1 MTAAPV
7 LAGRLSR
14 RAIVF
19 SGLSATGALV
29 IGMPAPAEAGM
40 QPPVMADGTNPA
52 KELTAFLIIEP
63 DNTVTV
69 RVPHQE
75 MGQGTTTGLAMLVAE
90 ELECDWAK
98 VRVEYASANRNAR
111 ADGKL
116 YGRMQTVGSSG
127 LRTSVG
133 MMQQAGASARER
145 LRLAAAERWKIDPA
159 DCAVAAGKCLH
170 KASNRSAD
178 YGSLAAAAAAVS
190 LASEPAIKAP
200 DQYRLVGKW
209 TPRLDTPAKLDG
221 SAKFGLDAQ
230 VPGMV
235 YAAVWSAPVYGG
247 SLKSVDD
254 SALKGLRGI
263 VGVVKLKD
271 AVVVVADR
279 YWRAKKGL
287 DALKIEWG
295 DGGYGGVDSESLAR
309 GYREALDRPMFTA
322 EKKGDPDAALAAA
335 ASASG
340 GAKLVEATYEAPFLS
355 HSPMEPMNC
364 TVALGAERADVW
376 ISTQAPM
383 AVLQQ
388 TAKETG
394 LAPEKVYVHNAFVGG
409 GFGRRGGAHDELIQ
423 AIAVAK
429 QVGKPVKLVW
439 SREQDIR
446 RDRYRPQ
453 AAVRFRAA
461 LDPKGQ
467 PQAFQARVAVP
478 SLIRGG
484 AGPQEWQATEPMATE
499 CIQGSFYAFPA
510 RDVGVVLKNSHVP
523 VSFWRG
529 VGSSQNGFFVES
541 FMDELAHAAG
551 QDPYA
556 YRRALLTARPD
567 AIGVIDAMA
576 KHSDWGQPLPKGR
589 GRGLA
594 IIEAYGSV
602 SGQVVEVT
610 VSPQGQLVIDRVTC
624 VLDPYHVANPNTV
637 TQQME
642 GAVIMG
648 LTAALWGE
656 INIKNGAPVE
666 ANFNTYRMARMA
678 EAPRRID
685 VHLTPSGGAKWGG
698 VGEPGLGPLAP
709 ALANAVFAAT
719 GKRVRRLPLKHADLS
734 WA

>member
-1 MTAAPV
+1 MNAIT
-7 LAGRLSR
+7 LSR
-14 RAIVF
+14 RGLVF

-29 IGMPAPAEAGM
+29 IGVPAAASAM
-40 QPPVMADGTNPA
+40 LQPSVMADGTNPA
-52 KELTAFLIIEP
+52 KEMTAFLVIETN
-63 DNTVTV
+63 NTVTI
-69 RVPHQE
+69 RVPHAE
-75 MGQGTTTGLAMLVAE
+75 MGQGTTTALAMLVAE

-98 VRVEYASANRNAR
+98 VKVEYASANRNGR

-127 LRTSVG
+127 LRTSVS

-145 LRLAAAERWKIDPA
+145 LKLAAADRWKIDPA
-159 DCAVAAGKCLH
+159 DCTVSSGKCLH
-170 KASNRSAD
+170 KASNRSLD
-178 YGSLAAAAAAVS
+178 YGALAAAAASVQLPA
-190 LASEPAIKAP
+190 EPGIKAP
-200 DQYRLVGKW
+200 DKYRLVGKW
-209 TPRLDTPAKLDG
+209 TPRLDTAAKLDG

-247 SLKSVDD
+247 SLKSVDETG
-254 SALKGLRGI
+254 LKDIRGI

-287 DALKIEWG
+287 DALKIEW
-295 DGGYGGVDSESLAR
+295 DAAGYGGVDSAQLNK
-309 GYREALDRPMFTA
+309 GYVDALDKPMASA
-322 EKKGDPDAALAAA
+322 EKKGDADAGLAAP
-335 ASASG
+335 
-340 GAKLVEATYEAPFLS
+340 GAKLVEAVYEAPFLS
-355 HSPMEPMNC
+355 HSPMEPLNC
-364 TVALGAERADVW
+364 TVALAPDRADVW

-383 AVLQQ
+383 AVLQE
-388 TAKETG
+388 TAKDTG
-394 LAPEKVYVHNAFVGG
+394 LKPEQVYVHNAFVGG
-409 GFGRRGGAHDELIQ
+409 GFGRRGGAHDELVQ

-429 QVGKPVKLVW
+429 QVGKPVKLIW

-446 RDRYRPQ
+446 RDRFRPQ

-461 LDPKGQ
+461 LGADGK
-467 PQAFQARVAVP
+467 PQALQARIAVG

-484 AGPQEWQATEPMATE
+484 NGPQELQASEPMATE
-499 CIQGSFYAFPA
+499 CIQNSFYNVPS
-510 RDVGVVLKNSHVP
+510 RDVGVLLKNSHVP

-529 VGSSQNGFFVES
+529 VGSSQNGFFIEG

-551 QDPYA
+551 QDPYQ
-556 YRRALLTARPD
+556 YRRALLTERAD
-567 AIGVIDAMA
+567 ALSVLDAMA

-610 VSPQGQLVIDRVTC
+610 VSQDGKLKIDRVTC

-637 TQQME
+637 EQQME

-648 LTAALWGE
+648 MTAALWGE
-656 INIKNGAPVE
+656 ITIKDGAPVE
-666 ANFNTYRMARMA
+666 SNFHNYRMARMV
-678 EAPRRID
+678 ETPPRID
-685 VHLTPSGGAKWGG
+685 VHLVPSGGPKWGG
-698 VGEPGLGPLAP
+698 VGEPGLGPFAP
-709 ALANAVFAAT
+709 ALTNAVFAAT
-719 GKRVRRLPLKHADLS
+719 GVRVRRLPLKHADLR

>member
-1 MTAAPV
+1 MNAIS
-7 LAGRLSR
+7 LSR
-14 RAIVF
+14 RAVVF

-29 IGMPAPAEAGM
+29 IGVPMTAEAMM

-52 KELTAFLIIEP
+52 KEMTAFLVIEP
-63 DNTVTV
+63 NNAVTI

-75 MGQGTTTGLAMLVAE
+75 MGQGTTTGLAMLLAE
-90 ELECDWAK
+90 ELECDWAQVK
-98 VRVEYASANRNAR
+98 VEYASANRNSR
-111 ADGKL
+111 AGGNL

-127 LRTSVG
+127 LRTSVT

-145 LRLAAAERWKIDPA
+145 LRMAAADVWKIDPA
-159 DCAVAAGKCLH
+159 DCTLSAGKCLH
-170 KASNRSAD
+170 KASNRSLD
-178 YGSLAAAAAAVS
+178 YGALAAAAAAVQLS
-190 LASEPAIKAP
+190 AEPAVKNPAA
-200 DQYRLVGKW
+200 YRLVGKW
-209 TPRLDTPAKLDG
+209 TPRLDTAVKLDG

-235 YAAVWSAPVYGG
+235 YAAVLSAPVYGG

-254 SALKGLRGI
+254 AVLKDLRGI

-287 DALKIEWG
+287 DALRIEWD
-295 DGGYGGVDSESLAR
+295 DGGYGAVDTETLAS
-309 GYREALDRPMFTA
+309 GYRAALDKPMASA
-322 EKKGDPDAALAAA
+322 EKKGDAQAALAAA
-335 ASASG
+335 SSSTG
-340 GAKLVEATYEAPFLS
+340 GAKLVEAVYEAPLLS

-364 TVALGAERADVW
+364 TVALSADRADVW

-388 TAKETG
+388 TAKDTG
-394 LAPEKVYVHNAFVGG
+394 LKPEQVYVHNAFVGG
-409 GFGRRGGAHDELIQ
+409 GFGRRGGAHDELVQ

-429 QVGKPVKLVW
+429 QVGKPVKLIW

-461 LDPKGQ
+461 LDGDGK
-467 PQAFQARVAVP
+467 PQAFQAQIAVG

-484 AGPQEWQATEPMATE
+484 NGPQELQASEPMATE
-499 CIQGSFYAFPA
+499 CIQNSFYAFPA
-510 RDVGVVLKNSHVP
+510 RDVGVLLKNSHVP

-529 VGSSQNGFFVES
+529 VGSSQNGFFMEG
-541 FMDELAHAAG
+541 FMDEVAHAAG
-551 QDPYA
+551 QDPYK
-556 YRRALLTARPD
+556 YRRALLTDRPD
-567 AIGVIDAMA
+567 ALGVIDALA
-576 KHSDWGQPLPKGR
+576 KHSDWDQPLPKGR
-589 GRGLA
+589 GRGIA
-594 IIEAYGSV
+594 ILEAYGSV

-610 VSPQGQLVIDRVTC
+610 VSQDGKLKVDRVTC

-637 TQQME
+637 EQQME

-648 LTAALWGE
+648 MTAALWGE

-666 ANFNTYRMARMA
+666 GNFNTYRMARMV
-678 EAPRRID
+678 ETPPRID
-685 VHLTPSGGAKWGG
+685 VHLVPSGGPKWGG
-698 VGEPGLGPLAP
+698 VGEPGLGPFAP
-709 ALANAVFAAT
+709 ALTNAIFAAS

>member
-1 MTAAPV
+1 MNAIS
-7 LAGRLSR
+7 LSR
-14 RAIVF
+14 RALVF
-19 SGLSATGALV
+19 SGLSVTGALV
-29 IGMPAPAEAGM
+29 IGVPMEAKAGL

-52 KELTAFLIIEP
+52 REMTAFLVIER
-63 DNTVTV
+63 DNTVTI
-69 RVPHQE
+69 RVPHAE
-75 MGQGTTTGLAMLVAE
+75 MGQGTSTALAMLVAE
-90 ELECDWAK
+90 ELACDWAK
-98 VRVEYASANRNAR
+98 VRVEYASANRNSQA
-111 ADGKL
+111 GGNL

-127 LRTSVG
+127 LRTSVS

-145 LRLAAAERWKIDPA
+145 LKLAAAEQWKVDPA
-159 DCAVAAGKCLH
+159 DCSVTAGKCVH
-170 KASNRSAD
+170 KASNRSLD
-178 YGSLAAAAAAVS
+178 YGALAAAAATVQLPA
-190 LASEPAIKAP
+190 EPAIKTP
-200 DQYRLVGKW
+200 DKYQLVGKW
-209 TPRLDTPAKLDG
+209 TPRLDTAAKLDG
-221 SAKFGLDAQ
+221 SARFGIDAQ

-254 SALKGLRGI
+254 AALKDLRGI

-287 DALKIEWG
+287 DALKIEWD
-295 DGGYGGVDSESLAR
+295 DGGYGAVDSETLAA
-309 GYREALDRPMFTA
+309 GYRAALDKPMASA
-322 EKKGDPDAALAAA
+322 EKKGDAQAAL
-335 ASASG
+335 SAP
-340 GAKLVEATYEAPFLS
+340 GAKLVEAVYEAPLLS

-364 TVALGAERADVW
+364 TVALAPDRADVW

-383 AVLQQ
+383 AVLQMA
-388 TAKETG
+388 AKEAG
-394 LAPEKVYVHNAFVGG
+394 LKPEQIYVHNAFVGG
-409 GFGRRGGAHDELIQ
+409 GFGRRGGAHDELVQ

-429 QVGKPVKLVW
+429 QVGKPVKLIW

-461 LDPKGQ
+461 LDGDGK
-467 PQAFQARVAVP
+467 PQAFQAQIAVG

-484 AGPQEWQATEPMATE
+484 NGPQEIVASEPMATE
-499 CIQGSFYAFPA
+499 CIQASFYAFPA
-510 RDVGVVLKNSHVP
+510 RDVSVLLKNSHVP

-529 VGSSQNGFFVES
+529 VGSSQNGFFMES
-541 FMDELAHAAG
+541 FMDEVAHAAG
-551 QDPYA
+551 ADPYQ
-556 YRRALLTARPD
+556 YRRALLTDRPD
-567 AIGVIDAMA
+567 ALGVIDALA

-589 GRGLA
+589 GRGIA

-610 VSPQGQLVIDRVTC
+610 VGQDGKLKVDRVTC

-637 TQQME
+637 EQQME

-648 LTAALWGE
+648 MTAALWGE
-656 INIKNGAPVE
+656 INIKAGAPVE
-666 ANFNTYRMARMA
+666 ANFNTYRMAKMV
-678 EAPRRID
+678 ETPPRID
-685 VHLTPSGGAKWGG
+685 VHLVPSGGPRWGG
-698 VGEPGLGPLAP
+698 VGEPGLGPFAP

>member
-1 MTAAPV
+1 MNAI
-7 LAGRLSR
+7 LSR
-14 RAIVF
+14 RALVF
-19 SGLSATGALV
+19 SGLSASGALV
-29 IGMPAPAEAGM
+29 IGVPATASAAL

-52 KELTAFLIIEP
+52 KEMTAFLLIEP
-63 DNTVTV
+63 NNTVTV
-69 RVPHQE
+69 RVPHAE
-75 MGQGTTTGLAMLVAE
+75 MGQGTTTALAMLVAE

-98 VRVEYASANRNAR
+98 VKVEYASANRNSR

-127 LRTSVG
+127 LRTSVA

-145 LRLAAAERWKIDPA
+145 LKLAAAERWKIDPA
-159 DCAVAAGKCLH
+159 ECTVASGKCVH
-170 KASNRSAD
+170 KASSRSLD
-178 YGSLAAAAAAVS
+178 YGALAAAAAGVQLPA
-190 LASEPAIKAP
+190 EPAIRTP
-200 DQYRLVGKW
+200 DKYRLVGKW
-209 TPRLDTPAKLDG
+209 TPRLDTAAKLDG

-247 SLKSVDD
+247 SLKSVDE
-254 SALKGLRGI
+254 AGLKDIRGI

-287 DALKIEWG
+287 DALKIEW
-295 DGGYGGVDSESLAR
+295 DAAGYGGVDSAQLDQ
-309 GYREALDRPMFTA
+309 GYRDALDKPMSTA
-322 EKKGDPDAALAAA
+322 EKKGDADAALAAP
-335 ASASG
+335 
-340 GAKLVEATYEAPFLS
+340 GARLVEAAYEAPFLS
-355 HSPMEPMNC
+355 HSPMEPLNC
-364 TVALGAERADVW
+364 TVALAPDRADVW

-388 TAKETG
+388 TAAQTG
-394 LAPEKVYVHNAFVGG
+394 LKPEQVYVHNAFVGG

-429 QVGKPVKLVW
+429 QVGKPVKLIW

-446 RDRYRPQ
+446 RDRFRPQ
-453 AAVRFRAA
+453 AAVRFRAP
-461 LDPKGQ
+461 LGGDGK
-467 PQAFQARVAVP
+467 PQALQARIAVG

-484 AGPQEWQATEPMATE
+484 AGPQELQASEPMATE
-499 CIQGSFYAFPA
+499 CIQNSFYAFPA
-510 RDVGVVLKNSHVP
+510 RDVGVLLKNSHVP

-529 VGSSQNGFFVES
+529 VGSSQNGFFMES

-551 QDPYA
+551 QDPYQ
-556 YRRALLTARPD
+556 YRRALLAGRPD
-567 AIGVIDAMA
+567 ALGVIDALA
-576 KHSDWGQPLPKGR
+576 KHADWGQPLPKGR
-589 GRGLA
+589 GRGIA
-594 IIEAYGSV
+594 ILEAYGSV

-610 VSPQGQLVIDRVTC
+610 VAQDGKLKVDRVTC

-637 TQQME
+637 AQQME

-648 LTAALWGE
+648 MTAALWGE
-656 INIKNGAPVE
+656 ITIKDGAPVE
-666 ANFNTYRMARMA
+666 SNFHNYRMARMVETPA
-678 EAPRRID
+678 RID
-685 VHLTPSGGAKWGG
+685 VHLVPSGGAKWGG
-698 VGEPGLGPLAP
+698 VGEPGIGPFAP

-719 GKRVRRLPLKHADLS
+719 GKRVRKLPLKNADLR

>member
-1 MTAAPV
+1 MND
-7 LAGRLSR
+7 LALSR

-29 IGMPAPAEAGM
+29 IGLPMAAEAAI
-40 QPPVMADGTNPA
+40 QPPAMADGTNPA

-75 MGQGTTTGLAMLVAE
+75 MGQGTSTSLAMLVAE
-90 ELECDWAK
+90 ELDCDWAK
-98 VRVEYASANRNAR
+98 VRVEYASANRNGR

-127 LRTSVG
+127 LRTSVT

-145 LRLAAAERWKIDPA
+145 LKLAAAERWKIDPR
-159 DCAVAAGKCLH
+159 DCTVSAGKCLH
-170 KASNRSAD
+170 KASNRSLD
-178 YGSLAAAAAAVS
+178 YGALAAAAASVQMPA
-190 LASEPAIKAP
+190 EPAIKTP
-200 DQYRLVGKW
+200 EQYRLVGKW

-221 SAKFGLDAQ
+221 SARFGLDAQ

-247 SLKSVDD
+247 ALKSVDET
-254 SALKGLRGI
+254 ALKDLRGI
-263 VGVVKLKD
+263 VAVVKLQD

-287 DALKIEWG
+287 DALKIEWDAAG
-295 DGGYGGVDSESLAR
+295 FGAVDSEGLNQA
-309 GYREALDRPMFTA
+309 YRDALDRPMASA
-322 EKKGDPDAALAAA
+322 ETKGDAAAALAAP
-335 ASASG
+335 
-340 GAKLVEATYEAPFLS
+340 GAKLVEAVYEAPFLS
-355 HSPMEPMNC
+355 HSPMEPLNC
-364 TVALGAERADVW
+364 TVSLGPDRADVW

-388 TAKETG
+388 TAKDTG
-394 LAPEKVYVHNAFVGG
+394 LRPEQVYVHNAYVGG
-409 GFGRRGGAHDELIQ
+409 GFGRRGGAHDELVQ

-429 QVGKPVKLVW
+429 QVGKPVKLIW

-446 RDRYRPQ
+446 RDRFRPQ

-461 LDPKGQ
+461 LGGDGK
-467 PQAFQARVAVP
+467 PQALQARIAVG
-478 SLIRGG
+478 SLLRGG
-484 AGPQEWQATEPMATE
+484 NGPQEVQASEPMATE
-499 CIQGSFYAFPA
+499 CIQNSFYAFPA
-510 RDVGVVLKNSHVP
+510 RDVGVLLKNSHVP

-529 VGSSQNGFFVES
+529 VGSSQNGFFMES

-551 QDPYA
+551 QDPCQ
-556 YRRALLTARPD
+556 YRRALLTSRPD
-567 AIGVIDAMA
+567 ALGVIDALA

-589 GRGLA
+589 GRGIA
-594 IIEAYGSV
+594 ILEAYGSV

-610 VSPQGQLVIDRVTC
+610 VGQDGKLKVDRVTC

-637 TQQME
+637 AQQME

-648 LTAALWGE
+648 MTAALWGE
-656 INIKNGAPVE
+656 ITIKNGAPVE
-666 ANFNTYRMARMA
+666 SNFHNYRMARMA
-678 EAPRRID
+678 ETPPRID
-685 VHLTPSGGAKWGG
+685 VHLVPSGGPKWGG
-698 VGEPGLGPLAP
+698 VGEPGLGPFAP
-709 ALANAVFAAT
+709 ALTNAVFAAT
-719 GKRVRRLPLKHADLS
+719 GKRVRSLPLKHADLR

>member
-1 MTAAPV
+1 MNDIALT
-7 LAGRLSR
+7 R
-14 RAIVF
+14 RALVF

-29 IGMPAPAEAGM
+29 IGVPAVASAAL

-52 KELTAFLIIEP
+52 KEMTAFVIIEP
-63 DNTVTV
+63 DNTVTI

-75 MGQGTTTGLAMLVAE
+75 MGQGTTTALAMLVAE
-90 ELECDWAK
+90 ELECDWTK
-98 VRVEYASANRNAR
+98 VKVEYASANRNSR
-111 ADGKL
+111 AGGNL

-127 LRTSVG
+127 LRTSVT

-145 LRLAAAERWKIDPA
+145 LKLAAADRWKIDPA
-159 DCAVAAGKCLH
+159 DCTVSSGKCLH
-170 KASNRSAD
+170 KASNRSLD
-178 YGSLAAAAAAVS
+178 YGALAATAAAVQ
-190 LASEPAIKAP
+190 LPAEPAIKTP
-200 DQYRLVGKW
+200 DKYQLVGKW
-209 TPRLDTPAKLDG
+209 TPRLDTATKLDG

-235 YAAVWSAPVYGG
+235 YAAVWSSPVYGG
-247 SLKSVDD
+247 SLKAVDE
-254 SALKGLRGI
+254 AGLKDIRGI
-263 VGVVKLKD
+263 VGVVKLPD

-295 DGGYGGVDSESLAR
+295 DGGYGGVDSAQLDAGLLS
-309 GYREALDRPMFTA
+309 ALDRPMSTA
-322 EKKGDPDAALAAA
+322 EKKGDAAAALAAP
-335 ASASG
+335 
-340 GAKLVEATYEAPFLS
+340 GARLIEATYQAPFLS

-364 TVALGAERADVW
+364 TVALGPDRVDVW

-383 AVLQQ
+383 AVLQLA
-388 TAKETG
+388 AKEAG
-394 LAPEKVYVHNAFVGG
+394 FKPEQVYCHNAFVGG
-409 GFGRRGGAHDELIQ
+409 GFGRRGGGHDELVQ

-429 QVGKPVKLVW
+429 QVGKPVKLIW

-453 AAVRFRAA
+453 AAVRFKTA
-461 LDPKGQ
+461 LGADGK
-467 PQAFQARVAVP
+467 PQALQARIAVP

-484 AGPQEWQATEPMATE
+484 NGPQEWQASEPMATE
-499 CIQGSFYAFPA
+499 CIQNSFYAFPA
-510 RDVGVVLKNSHVP
+510 RDIGVVLKNSHVP

-551 QDPYA
+551 QDPYQ
-556 YRRALLTARPD
+556 YRRALLTDRPD
-567 AIGVIDAMA
+567 ALGVIDAMA
-576 KHSDWGQPLPKGR
+576 KHSDWGQPLPMGR

-610 VSPQGQLVIDRVTC
+610 VSQDGKLKVDRVTC

-637 TQQME
+637 EQQME
-642 GAVIMG
+642 GAVVMG

-656 INIKNGAPVE
+656 ITIKDGAPVE
-666 ANFNTYRMARMA
+666 SNFHNYRMARMVETPA
-678 EAPRRID
+678 RID
-685 VHLTPSGGAKWGG
+685 VHLVPSGGPRWGG
-698 VGEPGLGPLAP
+698 VGEPGLGPFAP

-719 GKRVRRLPLKHADLS
+719 GVRVRRLPLKHADLR
-734 WA
+734 WT

>member
-1 MTAAPV
+1 MNAI
-7 LAGRLSR
+7 LSR
-14 RAIVF
+14 RALVF
-19 SGLSATGALV
+19 SGLSASGALV
-29 IGMPAPAEAGM
+29 IGVPAAASAAL

-52 KELTAFLIIEP
+52 REMTAFLLIEP
-63 DNTVTV
+63 NNTVTV
-69 RVPHQE
+69 RVPHAE
-75 MGQGTTTGLAMLVAE
+75 MGQGTTTALAMLVAE

-98 VRVEYASANRNAR
+98 VKVEYASANRNSH

-127 LRTSVG
+127 LRTSVA

-145 LRLAAAERWKIDPA
+145 LKLAAAERWKIDPA
-159 DCAVAAGKCLH
+159 ECTVASGKCVH
-170 KASNRSAD
+170 KASSRSLD
-178 YGSLAAAAAAVS
+178 YGALAAAAAGVQLPA
-190 LASEPAIKAP
+190 EPAIRTP
-200 DQYRLVGKW
+200 DKYRLVGKW
-209 TPRLDTPAKLDG
+209 TPRLDTAAKLDG

-247 SLKSVDD
+247 SLKSVDE
-254 SALKGLRGI
+254 AGLKDIRGI

-287 DALKIEWG
+287 DALKIEW
-295 DGGYGGVDSESLAR
+295 DAAGYGGVDSAQLDQ
-309 GYREALDRPMFTA
+309 GYRDALDKPMSTA
-322 EKKGDPDAALAAA
+322 EKKGDADAALAAP
-335 ASASG
+335 
-340 GAKLVEATYEAPFLS
+340 GARLVEATYEAPFLS
-355 HSPMEPMNC
+355 HSPMEPLNC
-364 TVALGAERADVW
+364 TVALAPDRADVW

-388 TAKETG
+388 TAAQTG
-394 LAPEKVYVHNAFVGG
+394 LKPEQVYVHNAFVGG

-429 QVGKPVKLVW
+429 QVGKPVKLIW

-446 RDRYRPQ
+446 RDRFRPQ
-453 AAVRFRAA
+453 AAVRFRAP
-461 LDPKGQ
+461 LGGDGK
-467 PQAFQARVAVP
+467 PQALQARIAVG

-484 AGPQEWQATEPMATE
+484 VGPQELQASEPMATE
-499 CIQGSFYAFPA
+499 CIQNSFYAFPA
-510 RDVGVVLKNSHVP
+510 RDVGVLLKNSHVP

-529 VGSSQNGFFVES
+529 VGSSQNGFFMES

-551 QDPYA
+551 QDPYQ
-556 YRRALLTARPD
+556 YRRALLTGRPD
-567 AIGVIDAMA
+567 ALGVIDALA
-576 KHSDWGQPLPKGR
+576 KHADWGQPLPKGR
-589 GRGLA
+589 GRGIA
-594 IIEAYGSV
+594 ILEAYGSV

-610 VSPQGQLVIDRVTC
+610 VAQDGKLKVDRVTC

-637 TQQME
+637 AQQME

-648 LTAALWGE
+648 MTAALWGE
-656 INIKNGAPVE
+656 ITIKDGAPVE
-666 ANFNTYRMARMA
+666 SNFHNYRMARMVETPA
-678 EAPRRID
+678 RID
-685 VHLTPSGGAKWGG
+685 VHLVPSGGAKWGG
-698 VGEPGLGPLAP
+698 VGEPGIGPFAP

-719 GKRVRRLPLKHADLS
+719 GKRVRKLPLKNADLR